1 MSLNVVRLGV
11 HQFATHHRATIWFP
25 KPRDR
30 VFDYRSIEAFCK
42 KFMEDNGGELLGFD
56 CQHLQFA
63 FTMLKYENVVV
74 AWQTK
79 EIMKKSLSQTHCLIW
94 RSIESRVRTRLVSH
108 CGPPIPIPSTVTA
121 IRPAVR

>member
-1 MSLNVVRLGV
+1 MNNYSSIVRPNYHKYVAECSEIRGTPI
-11 HQFATHHRATIWFP
+11 HNAPYRATIWFP

-63 FTMLKYENVVV
+63 FTMLKYENVIV

-79 EIMKKSLSQTHCLIW
+79 
-94 RSIESRVRTRLVSH
+94 
-108 CGPPIPIPSTVTA
+108 
-121 IRPAVR
+121 